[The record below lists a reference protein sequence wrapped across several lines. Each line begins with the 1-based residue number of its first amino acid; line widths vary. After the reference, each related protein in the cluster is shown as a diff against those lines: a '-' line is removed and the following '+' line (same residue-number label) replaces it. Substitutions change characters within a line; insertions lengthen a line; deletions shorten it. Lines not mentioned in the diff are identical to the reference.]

1 VMIPA
6 FTFLTLSFIGLSATG
21 HYLSGTNALA
31 PITVA
36 IVIWGLAAWAFFPA
50 QQSQLMQVAGPKTAA
65 LALSL
70 NASFM
75 YLGFSLGAMLG
86 SLVLMHA
93 AVTTLGLVGAVC
105 EIGAVLIV
113 LPTVPSRAA
122 EI

>member
-1 VMIPA
+1 M
-6 FTFLTLSFIGLSATG
+6 TLSFLGLSATG
-21 HYLSGTNALA
+21 HYLSGTTALA
-31 PITVA
+31 PITAA

-50 QQSQLMQVAGPKTAA
+50 QQSQLMQVAGLKTAA
-65 LALSL
+65 IALSL

>member
-1 VMIPA
+1 MVPA

-21 HYLSGTNALA
+21 HYLSGTIALA

-70 NASFM
+70 NASVM

-93 AVTTLGLVGAVC
+93 PVTMLGLVAAVC
-105 EIGAVLIV
+105 EIAAVLTV
-113 LPTVPSRAA
+113 LRTVPPRTASA
-122 EI
+122 